1 MLGSPRALAW
11 LPSRPRAL
19 SISSRP
25 NDSESP
31 VAVAPVFKSNHE
43 AIMSRL
49 HPRCWGIG
57 ATALLAL
64 FLAPSIASATEVAV
78 PRLVGNGVGD
88 KQLMAWTSSIS
99 SELDFMSAFTGA
111 TETDGS
117 GFNASCL
124 SSGACLAKVARA
136 AGCDA
141 TVAGAVS
148 EKKGQLDF
156 YLVYADGSTIL
167 RTKEFSVAN
176 SPSGVA
182 DKLSLKLRELIT
194 GESSDSGAVAA
205 AGTVDAGAF
214 DDGFDDDDDASF
226 VAPVT
231 TSRRIPTQSSG
242 AGSDELDDFSLD
254 EEEDDRRAGVVAAPV
269 PTRQPPPPPPPP
281 PAPTRTPPPPPPAPA
296 PAEEEF
302 SFALGGG
309 VVSVDEAED
318 DDQASGRAVAA
329 ASYDRTPPPRKEPAA
344 PRRDTSSS
352 RDYSDLDGNTSRD
365 RRDVAGSDKVRVER
379 EPRQSSQGD
388 APTATFTARLGYSR
402 FQAFNFITYGA
413 EVAFHPIDNLA
424 VLGGIEAYSVRREVP
439 QELQDRGAPPVVWNS
454 IMPLNIGA
462 AYKFFN
468 DPARPYVGGD
478 MLIIPGY
485 VQDASGAA
493 IGLRIRGGVDI
504 MVSDVF
510 GFNVNGAMGIWSG
523 KEFDQLD
530 EEFSS
535 SAMVPQFSAGTVVAF

>member
-1 MLGSPRALAW
+1 
-11 LPSRPRAL
+11 
-19 SISSRP
+19 
-25 NDSESP
+25 
-31 VAVAPVFKSNHE
+31 
-43 AIMSRL
+43 MSRL
-49 HPRCWGIG
+49 HPRCWAIG
-57 ATALLAL
+57 ATAMLAL
-64 FLAPSIASATEVAV
+64 FLAPSLASATEVVV
-78 PRLVGNGVGD
+78 PRLVGNGVSD

-111 TETDGS
+111 TETNGA

-124 SSGACLAKVARA
+124 SSGACLSKVARA

-141 TVAGAVS
+141 TVAGAVA

-156 YLVYADGSTIL
+156 YLVYADGSSII
-167 RTKEFSVAN
+167 RTKEFSVQN

-182 DKLSLKLRELIT
+182 DTLSAKLRELIT
-194 GESSDSGAVAA
+194 GESQDGPAVVA
-205 AGTVDAGAF
+205 AGTVNAGAF
-214 DDGFDDDDDASF
+214 DDGFDEDDDVGF
-226 VAPVT
+226 VAPVS
-231 TSRRIPTQSSG
+231 TSRRIPTDSSG
-242 AGSDELDDFSLD
+242 ARSDELDDFSLD
-254 EEEDDRRAGVVAAPV
+254 DEEEDKRSAAVVAAPV
-269 PTRQPPPPPPPP
+269 PARQPPPPPPPRQ
-281 PAPTRTPPPPPPAPA
+281 APPPKPA

-302 SFALGGG
+302 SFAIGGG
-309 VVSVDEAED
+309 VVSVDEAEGD
-318 DDQASGRAVAA
+318 DRAAVAA
-329 ASYDRTPPPRKEPAA
+329 AAPARSSSSERPAPATRREPPA
-344 PRRDTSSS
+344 S
-352 RDYSDLDGNTSRD
+352 RDYDDLDGNKSRD
-365 RRDVAGSDKVRVER
+365 RRDVAGSDRVRVER

-402 FQAFNFITYGA
+402 FQAFNFVTYGG

-424 VLGGIEAYSVRREVP
+424 VLGGIEAYSVRRDVP

-454 IMPLNIGA
+454 IMPINIGA
-462 AYKFFN
+462 AYKFLN

-504 MVSDVF
+504 MINDVF

-530 EEFSS
+530 EEFTS
-535 SAMVPQFSAGTVVAF
+535 SAMVPQFSAGTVIAF